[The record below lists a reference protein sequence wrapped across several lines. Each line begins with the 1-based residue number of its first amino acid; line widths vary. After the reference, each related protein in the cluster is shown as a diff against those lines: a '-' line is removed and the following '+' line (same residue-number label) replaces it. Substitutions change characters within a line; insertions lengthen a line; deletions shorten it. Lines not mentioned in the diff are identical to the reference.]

1 MKFFCETIAAD
12 FVLSPPPAPP
22 NLLQIELVINPRS
35 CCTLLFDKMTSSIDK
50 SFLIFLNTNE
60 KFFPEVL
67 RVFSAVSENFP
78 LKISKQLKFLYSI
91 TFFSIFEYE
100 FSKSLRYEDK
110 DEKWILDKFSYRLL
124 DQEKVSQNI
133 LENKD
138 KLQ

>member
-1 MKFFCETIAAD
+1 MKFFCEIIAAD

-22 NLLQIELVINPRS
+22 NLLQIELVINPRF

-78 LKISKQLKFLYSI
+78 SKISKQLKFLYSI

-100 FSKSLRYEDK
+100 FSKSLRYEDN
-110 DEKWILDKFSYRLL
+110 DEKLS
-124 DQEKVSQNI
+124 NI
-133 LENKD
+133 
-138 KLQ
+138 